1 MNYVQLQQS
10 IQDYA
15 ENTEQLFVANIPV
28 FIEEAETRIY
38 NTVQLPALRKNV
50 TGTLTASNGYLSLP
64 SDWLANFSL
73 SIADGFGNY
82 SFLLNKDVS
91 FIREAYP
98 NAANTGTP
106 RHYAVFGSQLSTPN
120 SMSLLLGPTPDQNYV
135 TELHYFYYPPTIV
148 QGVIS
153 IFGTITGGSL
163 YTSGTYEEV
172 SLTGG
177 SGVNATATITVSSGV
192 VTACTLNSGGSFY
205 VAGDVLSF
213 APASIGAGTG
223 SGFSIPVAAVSNATG
238 HSWLGDNYD
247 PVLFYGAMR
256 EACVFMRQEVAV
268 IANYEARYQ
277 EAIGELKR
285 LGDGLERTDSYR
297 TGQARVK
304 VT

>member
-1 MNYVQLQQS
+1 MQLQQA

-28 FIEEAETRIY
+28 FVEEAETRIY

-50 TGTLTASNGYLSLP
+50 TGTLTASNSYLSLP
-64 SDWLANFSL
+64 PDWLANFSL
-73 SIADGFGNY
+73 SIVDGFGNY

-98 NAANTGTP
+98 NAASTGTP
-106 RHYAVFGSQLSTPN
+106 RHYAIFGSQLSTPN
-120 SMSLLLGPTPDQNYV
+120 SMSVLLGPTPDQNYV

-153 IFGTITGGSL
+153 FLGTITGGSL
-163 YTSGTYEEV
+163 YTSGTYTEIP
-172 SLTGG
+172 LTGG
-177 SGVNATATITVSSGV
+177 SGANATATITIVGGI
-192 VTACTLNSGGSFY
+192 VTACTINNGGSFY
-205 VAGDVLSF
+205 VVGDVLSF
-213 APASIGAGTG
+213 NPSSVGVGTG
-223 SGFSIPVAAVSNATG
+223 SGFSIPVASVSNATG
-238 HSWLGDNYD
+238 QSWLGGNYD
-247 PVLFYGAMR
+247 PVLFYGTMR
-256 EACVFMRQEVAV
+256 EACVFMRQEADV
-268 IANYEARYQ
+268 IANYEAKYQ
-277 EAIGELKR
+277 EAMGGLKR

>member
-1 MNYVQLQQS
+1 MQLQQA

-28 FIEEAETRIY
+28 FVEEAETRIY

-50 TGTLTASNGYLSLP
+50 TGTLTASNSYLSLP
-64 SDWLANFSL
+64 PDWLANFSL
-73 SIADGFGNY
+73 SIVDGFGNY

-98 NAANTGTP
+98 NAASTGTP
-106 RHYAVFGSQLSTPN
+106 RHYAIFGSQLSTPN
-120 SMSLLLGPTPDQNYV
+120 SMSVLLGPTPDQNYV

-153 IFGTITGGSL
+153 FLGTITGGSL
-163 YTSGTYEEV
+163 YTSGTYTEIP
-172 SLTGG
+172 LTGG
-177 SGVNATATITVSSGV
+177 SGANATATITIVGGI
-192 VTACTLNSGGSFY
+192 VTACTINNGGSFY
-205 VAGDVLSF
+205 VVGDVLSF
-213 APASIGAGTG
+213 NPSSVGVGTG
-223 SGFSIPVAAVSNATG
+223 SGFSIPVASVSNATG
-238 HSWLGDNYD
+238 QSWLGDNYD
-247 PVLFYGAMR
+247 PVLFYGTMR
-256 EACVFMRQEVAV
+256 EACVFMRQEADV
-268 IANYEARYQ
+268 IANYEAKYQ
-277 EAIGELKR
+277 EAMGGLKR

>member
-1 MNYVQLQQS
+1 MQLQQA

-28 FIEEAETRIY
+28 FVEEAETRIY

-50 TGTLTASNGYLSLP
+50 TGTLTASNSYLSLP
-64 SDWLANFSL
+64 PDWLANFSL
-73 SIADGFGNY
+73 SIVDGFGNY

-98 NAANTGTP
+98 NAASTGTP
-106 RHYAVFGSQLSTPN
+106 RHYAIFGSQLSTPN
-120 SMSLLLGPTPDQNYV
+120 SMSVLLGPTPDQNYV

-153 IFGTITGGSL
+153 FLGTITGGSL
-163 YTSGTYEEV
+163 YTSGTYTEIP
-172 SLTGG
+172 LTGG
-177 SGVNATATITVSSGV
+177 SGANATATLTIVGGI
-192 VTACTLNSGGSFY
+192 VTACTINNGGSFY
-205 VAGDVLSF
+205 VVGDVLSF
-213 APASIGAGTG
+213 NPSSVGVGTG
-223 SGFSIPVAAVSNATG
+223 SGFSIPVASVSNATG
-238 HSWLGDNYD
+238 QSWLGDNYD
-247 PVLFYGAMR
+247 PVLFYGTMR
-256 EACVFMRQEVAV
+256 EACVFMRQEADV
-268 IANYEARYQ
+268 IANYEAKYQ
-277 EAIGELKR
+277 EAMGGLKR